1 MTPLK
6 QLRLVAAGGAM
17 SQQAVTNVESSG
29 FYAGYNRWIAVS
41 VKLIIM
47 LLVLWASIAAD
58 AADILLGIQS
68 ATIDLFGIW
77 YIGAT
82 AVFMSASVLLALIP
96 MTGKQRLGAA
106 DVAPEFGRFAWFSM
120 MFGAGIGV
128 GMLTY
133 STAEPLYH
141 FGNNPDV
148 IMGHAGA
155 LTPENV
161 RYAYKWTLLHYGL
174 TPWACYA
181 VVGLSLA
188 YFSYRKGMPLTI
200 RSPFSAL
207 LGHRFGTVAG
217 GFVDTAAILA
227 TVIGIAVTIGYGVS
241 QLAYGFHQIADWDWL
256 LDEGQPSIMA
266 LSAAVFIIIF
276 ASMLSALSGIGRGIK
291 WLSNLNMVLS
301 WLLLL
306 VFVIFGA
313 TLFAGEAFIFGIVD
327 YVKALPEMSLTVW
340 SPDGSEESAALSG
353 WQASWT
359 IFYWAWWIAFTPFV
373 GLFLARVSR
382 GRTIR
387 EYVVGAMVLPS
398 AMCFAW
404 FCILGGTAL
413 DLELSGMAGGSIL
426 NADLSAQLF
435 ATLDVLFNASWVFPL
450 ACLCV
455 ILLLTYLITSADSA
469 VLVINTI
476 VSGGAEDDHDARHIV
491 LWSALLGLVIITLLL
506 AGGLDAL
513 RSVMIIGALPFSFVM
528 AFMLFALSLMIWQ
541 DRHDPN

>member
-6 QLRLVAAGGAM
+6 HLRLVAAGGTM

-41 VKLIIM
+41 VKVIIM

-82 AVFMSASVLLALIP
+82 AAFMSTSVLLALIP

-276 ASMLSALSGIGRGIK
+276 ASMLSALSGIGRGYQVAFK
-291 WLSNLNMVLS
+291 PQYGAVVATASGVCYLRRNPVRRGGFHLWHCRLCKSTTRDVPHSLVARWLRRICCPKRL
-301 WLLLL
+301 
-306 VFVIFGA
+306 
-313 TLFAGEAFIFGIVD
+313 AGE
-327 YVKALPEMSLTVW
+327 
-340 SPDGSEESAALSG
+340 
-353 WQASWT
+353 
-359 IFYWAWWIAFTPFV
+359 
-373 GLFLARVSR
+373 
-382 GRTIR
+382 
-387 EYVVGAMVLPS
+387 
-398 AMCFAW
+398 
-404 FCILGGTAL
+404 L
-413 DLELSGMAGGSIL
+413 D
-426 NADLSAQLF
+426 DF
-435 ATLDVLFNASWVFPL
+435 
-450 ACLCV
+450 
-455 ILLLTYLITSADSA
+455 
-469 VLVINTI
+469 
-476 VSGGAEDDHDARHIV
+476 
-491 LWSALLGLVIITLLL
+491 LLGLV
-506 AGGLDAL
+506 DSVYAL
-513 RSVMIIGALPFSFVM
+513 RRPVSGASFPGQNYPRICCRRDGPTLGDVLCLVLHSRGYR
-528 AFMLFALSLMIWQ
+528 FGS
-541 DRHDPN
+541 